1 MSTKVEKK
9 IVPRGRYVFVKQ
21 DDPASKINEYGII
34 NPDSEEQEQKSQG
47 TVESVGSEIKDIKK
61 GDRVIFGA
69 YAGEEVKV
77 KNGFK
82 YDSYRLLFD
91 EDIIAFLK

>member
-1 MSTKVEKK
+1 MKKDEKT
-9 IVPRGRYVFVKQ
+9 IVPRGKYVLVKQ
-21 DDPASKINEYGII
+21 DDVASRVNEFGLST
-34 NPDSEEQEQKSQG
+34 PDSDEQEQKAQG
-47 TVESVGSEIKDIKK
+47 TVESVGSEIKDIVK

-82 YDSYRLLFD
+82 DQSYRLLFD